1 MKQCEIIPVEDEK
14 KFLSSYLKPY
24 YEKFENDDPFRSKNV
39 SIWIDIFS
47 GSQPSSIN
55 QFYNESVWLN
65 LNARIGNGKVSYFFT
80 CSGTLNRRT
89 LSYSSSSMDDLMNY
103 LSLPVSIEGQVD
115 EFILLTESGDRITLS
130 PPDFDISGDVLP
142 HIMSNTT
149 RFLVSVVKPGGKID
163 GSLDDFLFE
172 FRGQFDF
179 PFPLPYQAVKFIVN
193 NGNLPDEEID
203 ELYDT
208 IIRAEEEKKSK
219 KVIQSKEKEKKRKKV
234 IQPKEKEKKKAINS
248 ELKKYENYVQNLN
261 LCEFETLKKIISS
274 PTTIAEIAELEKYCS
289 THRLKSGLLDK
300 IKEIPNKYDIEKL
313 LKEINECEEKNRS
326 NQRRLKLEKILFVV
340 SLLAIIFNI
349 VFVDILSMIIYS
361 AVAFIS
367 FFLIKKDIKPVL
379 FDDYTSYFINNVFK

>member
-24 YEKFENDDPFRSKNV
+24 YDKNENDDPFRSKNV
-39 SIWIDIFS
+39 SIWIKIFS

-55 QFYNESVWLN
+55 QFYDKSVWLD
-65 LNARIGNGKVSYFFT
+65 LNARIGNGKVSYSFL

-89 LSYSSSSMDDLMNY
+89 LNYSSSSMDDLVNY

-130 PPDFDISGDVLP
+130 PPDFDISDDVLP

-219 KVIQSKEKEKKRKKV
+219 KVIQSKEKEKK
-234 IQPKEKEKKKAINS
+234 KAINS
-248 ELKKYENYVQNLN
+248 ELIKYENYVQNLD

-289 THRLKSGLLDK
+289 TNQLKSGLLDK

-313 LKEINECEEKNRS
+313 LKEINESEEKIRS
-326 NQRRLKLEKILFVV
+326 NQRKLKSDKFWFVV
-340 SLLAIIFNI
+340 GLLGIFFSI
-349 VFVDILSMIIYS
+349 VFVDILSMIIWS
-361 AVAFIS
+361 AFAVLY
-367 FFLIKKDIKPVL
+367 FFRIKRDKKPVL
-379 FDDYTSYFINNVFK
+379 FDNYTSYFINNVFK